1 MKIKKIAFFL
11 FSLLA
16 GALGGAAAISIYQ
29 PRRNNDKL
37 REARNPEIPSKVSEM
52 DSTDHVHKD
61 GKTPSIITRH
71 EKGLMYVTGYM
82 LAIRGYSIGLLEC
95 LDSNEVMESSWK
107 KTWVMDNIQQIRA
120 LNATNGWQ
128 TSRVCLPPGD
138 TLDGISG
145 CEPRAVCRY
154 SFSGDKLAALSKCTL
169 TEPSPCRIRAASA
182 SDYAV
187 WCSSFLRYRPT
198 QCADESELSE
208 DQLVRVFCNYVNQ
221 DSSNAMLL
229 AVDLNTPE
237 LLGFALL
244 SSFSNPD
251 GSGQGVA
258 YLKDLF
264 VESGSQRR
272 GIGKVI
278 VSSAS
283 TWARSKGINELKWF
297 CIKSNNKAMGFY
309 DKIGATHHECDNW
322 WHIN

>member
-1 MKIKKIAFFL
+1 
-11 FSLLA
+11 
-16 GALGGAAAISIYQ
+16 
-29 PRRNNDKL
+29 
-37 REARNPEIPSKVSEM
+37 M
-52 DSTDHVHKD
+52 DPADHVHKD
-61 GKTPSIITRH
+61 GKTPSIITLH
-71 EKGLMYVTGYM
+71 EKILMYVTGYM
-82 LAIRGYSIGLLEC
+82 LAIRGYSIGLLEVPESS
-95 LDSNEVMESSWK
+95 SNDLMDSSWK
-107 KTWVMDNIQQIRA
+107 KALVLDNIQQIRA
-120 LNATNGWQ
+120 LKETNGWQ

-138 TLDGISG
+138 SLDGIPG

-154 SFSGDKLAALSKCTL
+154 SFSGDKLAALPKCTP
-169 TEPSPCRIRAASA
+169 TETSPCRIRAACA

-221 DSSNAMLL
+221 DSSNAMML
-229 AVDLNTPE
+229 AFDLNTPE

-258 YLKDLF
+258 YLKDLW
-264 VESGSQRR
+264 VESESQRR
-272 GIGKVI
+272 GIGKML
-278 VSSAS
+278 VSSAA
-283 TWARSKGINELKWF
+283 TWAGSKGINELKWF
-297 CIKSNNKAMGFY
+297 CIKTNTSAMRFY